1 MKTLNFVHHSSFFTY
16 KFNVS
21 SEFPMVGIV
30 NAVFCVSFIII
41 NKIVPHVTHVT
52 HVLFMFSTSQNVPT
66 EALELTVNNPVPL
79 GIMDVC
85 VDLSVSVTS
94 WNAITWRAVLRP
106 MVLFQ
111 FCLLYRFL
119 YFMQVFVMWCK
130 KKFTVNAFQ
139 FFQSQIIKH
148 MLSINNSNWLDNHMK
163 SDKEQLLTYFF
174 LWRKQFVHFK

>member
-1 MKTLNFVHHSSFFTY
+1 MMNFCAFKLDKKGYRLKCFSPSFAAIIIFTFKLFNFV
-16 KFNVS
+16 
-21 SEFPMVGIV
+21 I
-30 NAVFCVSFIII
+30 
-41 NKIVPHVTHVT
+41 
-52 HVLFMFSTSQNVPT
+52 LQNVPT

-85 VDLSVSVTS
+85 VDLPVSVTS
-94 WNAITWRAVLRP
+94 RNAITWRAVLRP

-130 KKFTVNAFQ
+130 KKFTVNVFQ
-139 FFQSQIIKH
+139 IFQSQIIKH

-163 SDKEQLLTYFF
+163 SDKEQLLTYFS

>member
-85 VDLSVSVTS
+85 VDLSVSVTPRS
-94 WNAITWRAVLRP
+94 VIP
-106 MVLFQ
+106 
-111 FCLLYRFL
+111 
-119 YFMQVFVMWCK
+119 
-130 KKFTVNAFQ
+130 
-139 FFQSQIIKH
+139 
-148 MLSINNSNWLDNHMK
+148 
-163 SDKEQLLTYFF
+163 
-174 LWRKQFVHFK
+174 